1 MMGLDSM
8 LKTKFSNNLQNP
20 STFVAIV
27 QDQCGNLQSNNAD
40 ECFIDSST
48 RLDFDGMHDD
58 KFTWRSEDPWLV
70 SPP

>member
-27 QDQCGNLQSNNAD
+27 HDQGGN
-40 ECFIDSST
+40 
-48 RLDFDGMHDD
+48 
-58 KFTWRSEDPWLV
+58 
-70 SPP
+70 